1 MCVCV
6 CVCVCVLGVWG
17 GGGGGVHLKLYNIFI
32 ALMLENLFL
41 SLTLLY
47 NPSTQVMSVEEGSHY
62 ILSSEQYAVIRRLG
76 TLSKENRIPISC
88 CFLEKR
94 MSRLISLVNNEKNLQ
109 YKYID
114 VLKHTCLFV
123 CERFNDF
130 QSPTTEDWRTK
141 FGWAEAS
148 KGSWTGKGD
157 VISSSDYRVA
167 KEPHLTVRL
176 GLRKMGS
183 SNIFCSFILAHIIH
197 RSHIWNGH

>member
-1 MCVCV
+1 
-6 CVCVCVLGVWG
+6 
-17 GGGGGVHLKLYNIFI
+17 
-32 ALMLENLFL
+32 MLENLFM

-141 FGWAEAS
+141 LFLWVKQKLSKVAGLEKVMSYRGQIIELPKSHTSPLDMAYVRWEVHTYFLAS
-148 KGSWTGKGD
+148 
-157 VISSSDYRVA
+157 
-167 KEPHLTVRL
+167 
-176 GLRKMGS
+176 
-183 SNIFCSFILAHIIH
+183 F
-197 RSHIWNGH
+197 